1 MQLLTDRRVVKFHK
15 LDPFRGRTRA
25 LPYRSDNLRCFLPH
39 ESCSL
44 ESSYA
49 GSAKIFCMIPES
61 DFINASNVLPSRML
75 QYWHRRATE
84 QSTCR
89 RCNPCAVHAR
99 ISDPLIWRIIPIL
112 HPYQSLKL
120 ANDYSS
126 CRICAMQGHLLLAE
140 NCPLMQTCHQPFLLI
155 RTGFPLSR

>member
-1 MQLLTDRRVVKFHK
+1 MRQTSCHHEC
-15 LDPFRGRTRA
+15 
-25 LPYRSDNLRCFLPH
+25 LR
-39 ESCSL
+39 
-44 ESSYA
+44 
-49 GSAKIFCMIPES
+49 
-61 DFINASNVLPSRML
+61 
-75 QYWHRRATE
+75 YWHRRATE

-126 CRICAMQGHLLLAE
+126 CRICAIQDHLLLVG
-140 NCPLMQTCHQPFLLI
+140 NCPLMQTYRQPFLLM
-155 RTGFPLSR
+155 RTGFPSSRRCPQRAGSEIACQQYACLGFESLCRP